1 MIYTTDIWIIS
12 YILFSYLFLF
22 FKLKFYTAVT
32 YDYYA
37 VNILMNPH
45 HGEEWWEILPI
56 NYYSILFTHLFK
68 LSSDAQKI
76 VDDFKVKYLR

>member
-1 MIYTTDIWIIS
+1 
-12 YILFSYLFLF
+12 
-22 FKLKFYTAVT
+22 
-32 YDYYA
+32 
-37 VNILMNPH
+37 MNPH